1 MADPQNNNIF
11 RKEALER
18 SSSPE
23 QLDQMMQVVSPKKWL
38 PLAALGTL
46 VVAGLG
52 WSVFGRIPITVNGQ
66 GVLVYPSKV
75 LDFQAPTSGQIQSLN
90 VRVGDTVKKGDIIG
104 IYGQGDLQKQ
114 LELARNK
121 LTDLEGQNLSAS
133 SLQQKRGNLDKSST
147 EQQRIALQQSLQAT
161 QSVTPIL
168 KEKGIESIK
177 SDRVNLEDRL
187 KTTQELL
194 PTFKQRW
201 EARQRLFQAG
211 GASNDQVL
219 AARQEYLNEQNK
231 LNEVKSQLK
240 ALDVREADAEREYL
254 QNLNRVKE
262 IQAQLRQLDTQ
273 SATQEQQDLESTT
286 NRQKEVQETKRT
298 IAQLESQLK
307 GKSQLKSPY
316 TGKILELAVSPGQMV
331 TEGVRL
337 GSIDEQKS
345 DNKLVSFAFLPVSEG
360 KKIQKGMDVQ
370 VTPSTVK
377 REQFGG
383 IVGKVTDVSAF
394 PITKEGAA
402 RLIGNPEI
410 VQSLMA
416 QGPQVQISGELTPDK
431 STFSGYQW
439 SSSKGP
445 NMKMS
450 PGTTTSV
457 RVTVEE
463 QAPITFVL
471 PILKSWTGVY

>member
-1 MADPQNNNIF
+1 MADPQNNNLF

-46 VVAGLG
+46 VAAGLG

-75 LDFQAPTSGQIQSLN
+75 LDFQASTSGQIQNVN
-90 VRVGDTVKKGDIIG
+90 VRVGDTVKKGDIIAT
-104 IYGQGDLQKQ
+104 YGQGDLKKQ

-121 LTDLEGQNLSAS
+121 LADLETQNRNS
-133 SLQQKRGNLDKSST
+133 SSMQQRRGDLDKRSI

-177 SDRVNLEDRL
+177 SDRANLEDRL

-273 SATQEQQDLESTT
+273 AATQDQQDLESTT
-286 NRQKEVQETKRT
+286 NRQKEIQETKRT
-298 IAQLESQLK
+298 IAQLQSQLT

-345 DNKLVSFAFLPVSEG
+345 DNNLVSFAFLPVSDG
-360 KKIQKGMDVQ
+360 KKIQKGMEVQ
-370 VTPSTVK
+370 ITPSTVK

-394 PITKEGAA
+394 PITKEGAS

-416 QGPQVQISGELTPDK
+416 QGPQVQISSELKPDK

-445 NMKMS
+445 NQKMS